1 MIHDSKNF
9 ILTIAPNVAHCD
21 DAYVG
26 YISYNGYNFIGP
38 QTKKHNELFLQRN
51 IKKNPNYQIRT
62 PINYGSF
69 AGLENNKKIVIILES
84 PSNNEYNNICEIV
97 SPAMGNTGGR
107 INKQLIP
114 LLNRSISKLNIN
126 PQNLNINV
134 RYDIYLV
141 NAIRYHCDLG
151 DPQSRKK
158 VKFIFTFLWDKFNYD
173 KNEDLIERLNI
184 IKPDIII
191 NSCTQDLRNLCSK
204 NYLQNSQC
212 TMVLDASSHPL
223 CWNINTSL

>member
-1 MIHDSKNF
+1 MIHDSNNF

-26 YISYNGYNFIGP
+26 YISFNGKFIGP
-38 QTKKHNELFLQRN
+38 QNNDELFLYRN
-51 IKKNPNYQIRT
+51 IKNNQQNQQRQR
-62 PINYGSF
+62 INYVKFNNS
-69 AGLENNKKIVIILES
+69 ENKKIVIILES

-223 CWNINTSL
+223 CWNINTILQ